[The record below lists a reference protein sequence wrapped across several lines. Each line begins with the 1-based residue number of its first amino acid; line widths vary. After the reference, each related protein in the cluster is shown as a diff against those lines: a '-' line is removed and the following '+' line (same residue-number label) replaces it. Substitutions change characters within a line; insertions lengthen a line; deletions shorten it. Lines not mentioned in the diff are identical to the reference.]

1 MKPMLIN
8 FKPSITL
15 SALIFLMAFIM
26 GCILIPL
33 DLYWQIKLVIVTLIV
48 VAASYAVCCY
58 GLLLLPWSCVRLEVN
73 VKNQLLLT
81 RRDGRQIADVTV
93 AADSVVTP
101 YLTVVRFY
109 QKNAAILS
117 RVFSLQMI
125 ILPDSL
131 DAESYRQLR
140 VWLRWGQPHKHSFN

>member
-1 MKPMLIN
+1 MKPILIN

-15 SALIFLMAFIM
+15 SVLIILMGFIM
-26 GCILIPL
+26 GGILIPL
-33 DLYWQIKLVIVTLIV
+33 DLHWQIKLAIVTAIV
-48 VAASYAVCCY
+48 TAAAYAVCCY
-58 GLLLLPWSCVRLEVN
+58 GLLLLPWSCVGLAVN
-73 VKNQLLLT
+73 TKNQLLVN
-81 RRDGRQIADVTV
+81 RRDGTQIVDVAV

-109 QKNAAILS
+109 RKNAAILS

-140 VWLRWGQPHKHSFN
+140 VWLRWGQPRQP

>member
-1 MKPMLIN
+1 
-8 FKPSITL
+8 
-15 SALIFLMAFIM
+15 M

-33 DLYWQIKLVIVTLIV
+33 DLYWQIKLAI
-48 VAASYAVCCY
+48 VAAIGFSAVYAVCCY
-58 GLLLLPWSCVRLEVN
+58 GLLLLPWSCVGLAVN
-73 VKNQLLLT
+73 AKNELLIT
-81 RRDGRQIADVTV
+81 RRDGVQMVDVSVT
-93 AADSVVTP
+93 ADSVVTP

-117 RVFSLQMI
+117 CVFSFKMV

-140 VWLRWGQPHKHSFN
+140 VWLRWGKPHGSSLS